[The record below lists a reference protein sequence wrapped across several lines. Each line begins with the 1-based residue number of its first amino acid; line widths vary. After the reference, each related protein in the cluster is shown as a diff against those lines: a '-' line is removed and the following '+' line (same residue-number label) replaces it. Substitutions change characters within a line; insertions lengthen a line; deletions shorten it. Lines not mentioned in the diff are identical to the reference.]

1 MDVTVLLFLPLVGG
15 YAFARTCNVTR
26 YLSAR
31 EEGHRLYFRAAFF
44 GVGLFVVVAVVR
56 FWLITK
62 FAWYRDI
69 EKELRD
75 ILMPYLYVK
84 DSTKTDP
91 FPIALIALF
100 ALVAGGPLG
109 KALNVIFW
117 KGRFLAKAIE
127 GDYLEVLLSR
137 AATIRMPVSMTLK
150 SRKVYVGFVL
160 QTLDPVKDRKWIT
173 ILPLLSG
180 YRDKDTSRLV
190 FVTNYQDVY
199 GNNRPVD
206 GAAKLPKP
214 LDHLAPTDFEI
225 TIPVG
230 ELQSVNLFDVVAY
243 KAFKTGAFGTATQD
257 DSPAPFSEPAAA
269 PAVAPQAN
277 VAAVPTAAATG
288 SQGVQTQTPGA

>member
-1 MDVTVLLFLPLVGG
+1 MDVTVLLLLPLVGG
-15 YAFARTCNVTR
+15 YVFARAWNVTR

-44 GVGLFVVVAVVR
+44 GVVLFVVVAVVR
-56 FWLITK
+56 FWLIAK
-62 FAWYRDI
+62 SPWYRDI

-75 ILMPYLYVK
+75 VLTPYLYVK

-91 FPIALIALF
+91 FPIALIAVV
-100 ALVAGGPLG
+100 ALMVGWPLG
-109 KALNVIFW
+109 KALNVVCW
-117 KGRFLAKAIE
+117 KGYFLAKAIE

-137 AATIRMPVSMTLK
+137 AATIRMPISMTLK

-173 ILPLLSG
+173 ILPLASG

-199 GNNRPVD
+199 GNDRPAD
-206 GAAKLPKP
+206 AAAKLPKP

-225 TIPVG
+225 TIPVS
-230 ELQSVNLFDVVAY
+230 ELQSVNLFDLVAY
-243 KAFKTGAFGTATQD
+243 KAFKTRAFAKGSQD
-257 DSPAPFSEPAAA
+257 ESPAPSSQPAAA
-269 PAVAPQAN
+269 PAVAPKPTV
-277 VAAVPTAAATG
+277 VAEPPAAAAG
-288 SQGVQTQTPGA
+288 SQGVQTQTPSA